1 MMRKPIAWIEMHRN
15 ALPVRLAALA
25 LLAFHAASGAA
36 ADIIQ
41 VRPNSGV
48 TTIAQAAALARDGD
62 TVVIAPGDYYGDVAT
77 WTQDRLTVRAG
88 AGGRVRVIAAGSQA
102 DGKGIWVVSGGKV
115 TIEDIDFRGARA
127 PAHDG
132 AGIRLD
138 QGHLVIRRCSFLDN
152 ENGVIAAD
160 GDSALEIEN
169 SEFGH
174 NGDGSGATHALSVGA
189 IRSLKVSGSYFHH
202 ARGGSLLNSRARD
215 NLLVGNRFTDEL
227 GGLSGEELA
236 FPAGGQA
243 WLIANIIEQS
253 ATTTS
258 PTIVSFGAEGYAA
271 PVNALYLASNTIVD
285 DRPEGGVMLQAKP
298 GARQVQA
305 YNNLLVGAGTLE
317 GSRQQGWRERIGGI
331 ARQLA
336 GRDGAP
342 VQARPAVEGSFVNN
356 HNVDWTALALPM
368 RYDFRLTAESG
379 LEGKFVPPPD
389 VNGMSLAP
397 KSEYLHPAR
406 TRPLAAK
413 PTLPGALQTTG
424 PARRAP

>member
-1 MMRKPIAWIEMHRN
+1 MMTKPIAWYVLHRY
-15 ALPVRLAALA
+15 ALPLLA
-25 LLAFHAASGAA
+25 LLACHAGGSAA

-41 VRPNSGV
+41 VRPNSQV
-48 TTIAQAAALARDGD
+48 NTIAQAAALARDGD

-77 WTQDRLTVRAG
+77 WTQDGLTIRAG

-102 DGKGIWVVSGGKV
+102 DGKGIWVAAGGKV
-115 TIEDIDFRGARA
+115 TIEDIEFHGARA
-127 PAHDG
+127 PGHDG
-132 AGIRLD
+132 AGVRLD
-138 QGHLVIRRCSFLDN
+138 KGHLLIRRCSFMDN
-152 ENGVIAAD
+152 ENGLIAANA
-160 GDSALEIEN
+160 DSVLEIEN
-169 SEFGH
+169 SEFGD
-174 NGDGSGATHALSVGA
+174 NGDGSGATHTLSVGS

-202 ARGGSLLNSRARD
+202 ARGGSLLISRARD
-215 NLLVGNRFTDEL
+215 NLLVSNRFTDEL
-227 GGLSGEELA
+227 GGRSGEELA

-258 PTIVSFGAEGYAA
+258 PAIISFGAEGYAA

-298 GARQVQA
+298 GKRQVQA

-317 GSRQQGWRERIGGI
+317 GGQLQGWRERVSGI
-331 ARQLA
+331 VRNLVK
-336 GRDGAP
+336 RDGEP
-342 VQARPAVEGSFVNN
+342 SQARPVVEGSFVNN
-356 HNVDWTALALPM
+356 INVDWTSLVLPM
-368 RYDFRLTAESG
+368 RYDYRLTGESG

-389 VNGMSLAP
+389 VNGMSLVP

-406 TRPLAAK
+406 TRPLTAN

-424 PARRAP
+424 PARRTP